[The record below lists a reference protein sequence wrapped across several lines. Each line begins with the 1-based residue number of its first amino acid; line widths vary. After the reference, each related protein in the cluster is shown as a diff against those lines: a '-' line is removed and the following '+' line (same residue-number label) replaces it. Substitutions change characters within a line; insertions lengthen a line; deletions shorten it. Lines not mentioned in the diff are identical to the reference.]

1 MNTNNSVM
9 ALATRFND
17 KGDWTLEQQFVLQMG
32 SSYLMAHGLGT
43 PLAKDAKTEI
53 NIPEDGD
60 YRLWVRTKNWTAF
73 WSEGKTPGIFQ
84 VLVDGKADPSEFGIG
99 KTPLDVKSGI
109 DFPDDIDTSREARA
123 ERAQWYWQK
132 GETYHLTKGSHSIAL
147 HDLMGLDGRCD
158 AIILTST
165 DEVPGD
171 SLEDYRALREAL
183 LGPGKPEDKGNYDFV
198 VIGAGMSGLCAA
210 IAAARLGLKVALVQ
224 DRYILGGN
232 NSSEVRVG
240 LGGQINMPPY
250 PSLGYILN
258 EIGPDRIGNAR
269 GAHHYQDWKKW
280 DVIAAEP
287 NISLFAGYT
296 VVNAEMKD
304 GKIVAVTAV
313 EATNQNLIRI
323 SGNLFS
329 DCTGD
334 ANLAVMAGAATMMGR
349 EARSEFGETL
359 APEKADDFT
368 MGVSIEWYCEDWN
381 TPCSFP
387 DSVDWGLKL
396 DEDTVEP
403 VHRANWYWE
412 VGMRDDQIADAE
424 KIRDYGMYVAYSTF
438 SYCKNR
444 LAKKEDWECTHLT
457 WVSHVSGK
465 RESRRIVGDLIL
477 REQDLTRPIPYE
489 DGTCTTTWRIDQHY
503 PMEKNSA
510 DYPGEEWMSYG
521 KLMPIDPYAIPYRCL
536 YSRDVPN
543 LFMAGRDISVTHV
556 ALGSVRVMRTCAMM
570 GEVVGMAAA
579 VCCRRGAMPRDVY
592 TTWFQDLVELMK
604 KGTGRTDVPYTQFYH
619 QVDRTGHQAED
630 R

>member
-1 MNTNNSVM
+1 MDKTNSLMV
-9 ALATRFND
+9 LATRFD
-17 KGDWTLEQQFVLQMG
+17 DLGDWTVEQQFVLQMG
-32 SSYLMAHGLGT
+32 SSYLLAHGIGE
-43 PLAKDAKTEI
+43 PLKKDARTRIKIEK
-53 NIPEDGD
+53 DGV
-60 YRLWVRTKNWTAF
+60 YTLWVRTKNWTAF

-84 VLVDGKADPSEFGIG
+84 VKVDGKADEAEFGLG
-99 KTPLDVKSGI
+99 CPGAT
-109 DFPDDIDTSREARA
+109 RA
-123 ERAQWYWQK
+123 ERAAWYWQK
-132 GETYHLTKGSHSIAL
+132 GGEWELKAGEHELAL
-147 HDLMGLDGRCD
+147 HDLTGLDGRAD
-158 AIILTST
+158 AILLTT
-165 DEVPGD
+165 AREVPGD
-171 SLEDYRALREAL
+171 SLDAYKALR
-183 LGPGKPEDKGNYDFV
+183 
-198 VIGAGMSGLCAA
+198 AA
-210 IAAARLGLKVALVQ
+210 TAAARNGAKVAVLL
-224 DRYILGGN
+224 DRYRLGGN

-258 EIGPDRIGNAR
+258 EIGPDRYGNAR

-287 NISLFAGYT
+287 GITLFAGYT
-296 VVNAEMKD
+296 VDKVEMKD
-304 GKIVAVTAV
+304 GKIAAVEAV
-313 EATNQNLIRI
+313 EATKQNRIRI
-323 SGNLFS
+323 AGRLFS

-334 ANLAVMAGAATMMGR
+334 AHLAVMAGARTMMGR
-349 EARSEFGETL
+349 EARSEFGESL
-359 APEKADDFT
+359 APEKADGYT

-387 DSVDWGLKL
+387 DSLDWGLKL
-396 DEDTVEP
+396 DEETVEP

-412 VGMRDDQIADAE
+412 VGMNDDQVADAE

-503 PMEKNSA
+503 PDPRNAGK
-510 DYPGEEWMSYG
+510 YPGEEWMSIG
-521 KLMPIDPYAIPYRCL
+521 KLVPIDPYAIPYRCL
-536 YSRDVPN
+536 YSADIPN
-543 LFMAGRDISVTHV
+543 MFMAGRDISVTHI

-570 GEVVGMAAA
+570 GEVVGLAAS
-579 VCCRRGAMPRDVY
+579 VCAAKNLLPRDIY
-592 TTWFQDLVELMK
+592 KTNFEDLVALMK
-604 KGTGRTDVPYTQFYH
+604 KGAGRTDVPYTQFYH

>member
-43 PLAKDAKTEI
+43 PLAKVAKTEI

-99 KTPLDVKSGI
+99 KMPLDVKAGI

-183 LGPGKPEDKGNYDFV
+183 LGPGKPADKGNYDLV

-359 APEKADDFT
+359 APEKSDDFT

-579 VCCRRGAMPRDVY
+579 VCCRRGSMPRDVY

>member
-84 VLVDGKADPSEFGIG
+84 VLIDGKADPSEFGIG
-99 KTPLDVKSGI
+99 KMPLDVKAGI

-183 LGPGKPEDKGNYDFV
+183 LGPGKPEDKGNYDLV

-510 DYPGEEWMSYG
+510 DYPGKEWMSYG

-579 VCCRRGAMPRDVY
+579 VCCRRGSMPRDVY

>member
-84 VLVDGKADPSEFGIG
+84 VLIDGKADPSEFGIG
-99 KTPLDVKSGI
+99 KMPLDVKAGI

-165 DEVPGD
+165 GEVPGD

-183 LGPGKPEDKGNYDFV
+183 LGPGKPEDKGNYDLV

-296 VVNAEMKD
+296 VVNAEMKE

-477 REQDLTRPIPYE
+477 REQDLTRPIPYK

-592 TTWFQDLVELMK
+592 TTWFQELVELMK

>member
-99 KTPLDVKSGI
+99 KMPLDVKAGI

-183 LGPGKPEDKGNYDFV
+183 LGPGKPEDKGNYDLV

-579 VCCRRGAMPRDVY
+579 VCCRRGSMPRDVY

-619 QVDRTGHQAED
+619 QVDRTGHPAED

>member
-304 GKIVAVTAV
+304 GRIVAVTAV

-579 VCCRRGAMPRDVY
+579 VCCRRGSMPRDVY

>member
-1 MNTNNSVM
+1 MDAFSKDNSILL
-9 ALATRFND
+9 LATRFDNP
-17 KGDWTLEQQFVLQMG
+17 GDWIVEQQFVLQMG
-32 SSYLMAHGLGT
+32 SSYLMAHGLGS
-43 PLAKDAKTEI
+43 PLVHDAETSFD
-53 NIPEDGD
+53 IPSEGD
-60 YRLWVRTKNWTAF
+60 YTMYVRTKNWTAF

-84 VLVDGKADPSEFGIG
+84 VKVDGTTDEAEFGIG
-99 KTPLDVKSGI
+99 KKGDNRK
-109 DFPDDIDTSREARA
+109 

-132 GETYHLTKGSHSIAL
+132 GGVYHLSKGKHTIAL

-158 AIILTST
+158 AILFTQAEQAPC
-165 DEVPGD
+165 DCLNG
-171 SLEDYRALREAL
+171 YKKLRETL
-183 LGPGKPEDKGNYDFV
+183 LLEPTEDKGTYDFV
-198 VIGAGMSGLCAA
+198 VVGGGMSGLCAA
-210 IAAARLGLKVALVQ
+210 IAAARYGSKVALIQ

-240 LGGQINMPPY
+240 LGGQINMAPY

-269 GAHHYQDWKKW
+269 GAHHYQDWKKM
-280 DVIAAEP
+280 DVILAEK
-287 NISLFAGYT
+287 NITLFTGYT
-296 VVNAEMKD
+296 VD
-304 GKIVAVTAV
+304 GVVMEGKKIKSVTAV
-313 EATNQNLIRI
+313 EATRQNRIKI
-323 SGNLFS
+323 SGYVFS

-334 ANLAVMAGAATMMGR
+334 AHLAVMAGAETMMGR
-349 EARSEFGETL
+349 ESRSLYGETL

-381 TPCSFP
+381 TPCTFP
-387 DSVDWGLKL
+387 DSLDWGLRL

-412 VGMRDDQIADAE
+412 VGMRDDQVADAE

-503 PMEKNSA
+503 PMEKNSR

-536 YSRDVPN
+536 YSRDIDN
-543 LFMAGRDISVTHV
+543 MFMAGRDISVTHV

-570 GEVVGMAAA
+570 GEVVGLAAN
-579 VCCRRGAMPRDVY
+579 VCTKKKIMPRDIY
-592 TTWFQDLVELMK
+592 TSYFSDLVELMK
-604 KGTGRTDVPYTQFYH
+604 KGAGRTDVPYTQFYH

>member
-99 KTPLDVKSGI
+99 KTPLDVKAGI
-109 DFPDDIDTSREARA
+109 AFPDDIDTSREARA

-183 LGPGKPEDKGNYDFV
+183 LGPGKPEDKGNYDLV

-477 REQDLTRPIPYE
+477 REQDLTRPVPYE

-579 VCCRRGAMPRDVY
+579 VCCRRGSMPRDVY